1 MFSARYFAH
10 ANVNTVD
17 LDRATDFYESVLG
30 LHSLG
35 PTTPDQGQDGAP
47 FGLAGTEVS
56 WRGCFL
62 ADERDLRSPVVDL
75 LEWTAPP
82 TAQPDPAEADAPG
95 LQGLGF
101 AVADL
106 EATIGRLE
114 ERGLPVRR
122 GTLVQGDAR
131 SEVVLTTDIDG
142 TRIELAQRAVAPRY
156 ESIRLV
162 TRDLPAAVA
171 FYRDALHFDH
181 DEPVDHRIE
190 QAGATVEAGRVVRAY
205 LPGQREK
212 FSLLLTE
219 PENAAT
225 LPKSTRLGNTARLYR
240 MALLVDDV
248 QEAYA
253 DLRTHVPDAAPP
265 IAAHVGAGHQDVPA
279 LFFRDADGVVVEYL
293 VGMWSR

>member
-1 MFSARYFAH
+1 VFSARYFAH

-17 LDRATDFYESVLG
+17 LDRATEFYESVLG

-35 PTTPDQGQDGAP
+35 PTVPDQAQDGAP
-47 FGLAGTEVS
+47 FGLAGIDIS

-95 LQGLGF
+95 LRGLGF

-106 EATIGRLE
+106 EATSTELAT
-114 ERGLPVRR
+114 RGLPVRR
-122 GTLVQGDAR
+122 ATLHQGGEATDL
-131 SEVVLTTDIDG
+131 VLTTDVDG
-142 TRIELAQRAVAPRY
+142 TRIELVERPVAPRY

-162 TRDLPAAVA
+162 TRDLRAATA
-171 FYRDALHFDH
+171 FYRDVLHLDH
-181 DEPVDHRIE
+181 DEPVGYRLERDGE
-190 QAGATVEAGRVVRAY
+190 PVEAGRVVRTY
-205 LPGQREK
+205 LPRQREK
-212 FSLLLTE
+212 FWLNLTE

-225 LPKSTRLGNTARLYR
+225 LPPSTRLGNTARLYR

-265 IAAHVGAGHQDVPA
+265 VAAHVGAGHTDVPA

>member
-1 MFSARYFAH
+1 VFSARYFAH

-17 LDRATDFYESVLG
+17 LERAQDFYESVLG

-47 FGLAGTEVS
+47 FGLAGTEVA

-62 ADERDLRSPVVDL
+62 ADERGLRSPVVDL

-82 TAQPDPAEADAPG
+82 TAPPDPTETDAPG
-95 LQGLGF
+95 LRGLGF

-106 EATIGRLE
+106 EATVAELE
-114 ERGLPVRR
+114 VLDLPVQRR
-122 GTLVQGDAR
+122 TLRQGDDT
-131 SEVVLTTDIDG
+131 SDLVLTTDIDG
-142 TRIELAQRAVAPRY
+142 TRIELAERAAAPRY

-162 TRDLPAAVA
+162 TRDLTAAIT
-171 FYRDALHFDH
+171 FYRDVLHFDH
-181 DEPVDHRIE
+181 DEPTDYRIE
-190 QAGATVEAGRVVRAY
+190 RAGEPVEAGRVGRAY

-212 FSLLLTE
+212 FWLNLTE
-219 PENAAT
+219 PEGAAT
-225 LPKSTRLGNTARLYR
+225 LPPSTRLGNTARLYR

-248 QEAYA
+248 HEAYA
-253 DLRTHVPDAAPP
+253 DLRKHVPDAAPP
-265 IAAHVGAGHQDVPA
+265 VAAHVGAGHEDVPA
-279 LFFRDADGVVVEYL
+279 LFFRDVDGVVVEYL